1 MPSPRESCTCKLLS
15 TRYVVDSFHQVKKLD
30 LNTKLW
36 WVLQERAERNELV
49 GDEDIARALLAA
61 CKGAAEPVLNAY
73 DRLLSNGAIV
83 SSPNLRIRLLG
94 SVLVVLLEWAMSVLS
109 DRMGSSPARSSLILG
124 GSFAHENKAVVNQG
138 ARDKIASAANRQV
151 SLAFILS
158 RSRGIHS
165 CYIYMFGVI
174 RCNFAFGIMD
184 RYMTEVRRL
193 TLPPTMTESVYAGFK
208 KLDESLLSPFS
219 F

>member
-1 MPSPRESCTCKLLS
+1 M
-15 TRYVVDSFHQVKKLD
+15 
-30 LNTKLW
+30 NTKLW